1 MLHIINGD
9 AAANVLRRAGITD
22 DILPWRD
29 VLHEG
34 PVPAGLDLRSLS
46 KVRVKFIAEC
56 GWGTLEQ
63 ATRQFDARDTVLET
77 KGRETPA
84 LLWFESDLYDQLQL
98 CQVLAWYHDQS
109 SIPAVSLIAGAAEDG
124 GFRGLGS
131 MQPE

>member
-34 PVPAGLDLRSLS
+34 PVPAGLDLHELS
-46 KVRVKFIAEC
+46 RVRAQFIAQC
-56 GWGTLEQ
+56 GLSGPEE
-63 ATRQFDARDTVLET
+63 AKRQFEARDRALE
-77 KGRETPA
+77 KSGPDTPV

-98 CQVLAWYHDQS
+98 CQVLAWYHDQAAR
-109 SIPAVSLIAGAAEDG
+109 PSLSMILTADEVGVG
-124 GFRGLGS
+124 GLGGV
-131 MQPE
+131 QP